1 MASDFLKNM
10 ARQQAEKIDR
20 EYGADAYGG
29 SKWRAEHTSSAST
42 QPTAAA
48 GKEQTEETSAPSA
61 GTKKASAFLQGQA
74 KAARERIDREYGAD
88 AYGGSNYQF
97 GERQS
102 SAVSWPSVERAQTDL
117 QAWGGELD
125 SLYSQLETSRKDTEA
140 KAAELEGIYK
150 RLQAYQADSRFGSDT
165 LINSAYDNL
174 ARQYNELLPSY
185 LEAATA
191 HDDMAQQYNALL
203 EKYQSGYDAYTT
215 LLSGQGDQ
223 AAELLAQAEELEK
236 QNQELARS
244 IQQQSVGLSRAAAYG
259 NTAGM
264 EAKLAEDQAAY
275 QATQKQIEELRQQ
288 AATAQSTYYASIPLL
303 KDYAQY
309 SAAGESK
316 RGSFYGSKAARGDDL
331 YDFINNL
338 PVEGT
343 DGYGYR
349 DMVQVMSMGT
359 GQNEKYGSY
368 TPYSYMTEDEI
379 GVYNYLYA
387 TQGQESAEAF
397 LSELQNSL
405 NYRQGSEDYEN
416 LSGVGK
422 ALYWLPAGVDRFASG
437 IEQLF
442 SKKALPTSPMQ
453 YTSSMISQGAHDAS
467 SILGT
472 AYDLGTTISNMAPSI
487 LLGYLSAGVLGG
499 AGVAAGTAGQIGG
512 AVGSASM
519 GLSAGGNA
527 YTQKVN
533 EGYTPEQARSY
544 ASLVGVSEAALQYLL
559 GGIAGAGG
567 VGSEQV
573 LAKLAPKIAS
583 IDNALLRAVVDGGV
597 RLAVRGT
604 AEGIEEGLQEL
615 LEPAFATMLLGE
627 EYDWGENFENAAYSF
642 LMGFLASG
650 VIEGISMAAGG
661 RGGGNGAFD
670 ANMDGY
676 MGEGGTDYF
685 AGCNTAEEVE
695 ARYKELARQNH
706 PDLGGDTAV
715 MAEINRQHDM
725 RKAWYAGRQQ
735 AQEQAGPQEQTKTE
749 AETQEGAAPLALPS
763 LTEET
768 AAPMPVQADTS
779 PAAQGPTPD
788 QAGVNYAEALQR
800 AGTDAETAE
809 VAAYFLERAA
819 QGMTLTADQRSLI
832 TSAPGGAALLAT
844 VQPDAQPVRTAQET
858 AQEGFPGQEGLG
870 PKETENGGQR
880 AAETPAGAK
889 IAADAAELMDGGMNR
904 GEYAEIAG
912 GEPSAAVQGDAISD
926 GGQGRFPGAGTGEQ
940 AGELAAGPARA
951 VPPAEQGRTAVGR
964 QNRGKH
970 LRATKVSS
978 MELGLAN
985 GTETPSVSL
994 VAEADWD
1001 EGLRATAERVRQET
1015 GLPVTY
1021 VLGSIPVRD
1030 AGGVVRNVRGV
1041 YTADQIIL
1049 QADNLRVTTDQI
1061 ADHEIFHDKAFQTPG
1076 LVRDVE
1082 LRIMEQFTPEEFA
1095 GVVQTYVEKLRGVV
1109 DVPANATPDEIDEAL
1124 AVIKEEIMADAYAGI
1139 NAFSAHAERFQGA
1152 VEETLEEKGV
1162 GRETA
1167 AATDR
1172 TTGPPDRY
1180 SYGGKN
1186 ANRADSES
1194 QREAETMEM
1203 QGVDQETIREQ
1214 TGWFRGA
1221 DGKWRFEIDDS
1232 GMVYHDRSGGVPGQ
1246 TLADYLTHD
1255 ELFANYPQLRKTKLE
1270 FAELG
1275 RGIQGQYDAG
1285 TDTIT
1290 LNEALRDAPE
1300 GTLIHEI
1307 QHAIQRAEGF
1317 ARGAN
1322 DKFWSR
1328 QLESGYD
1335 GRTQEQRRE
1344 TQRLRQEYNSIRE
1357 QDPAFF
1363 RDMLELSAL
1372 VPDMPRGK
1380 VDFDTLEQI
1389 EEDPPEWQRY
1399 DEARAAMEEKY
1410 SETRIWDF
1418 DDLLYRLKQAELT
1431 PGRTGTEL
1439 YYDTAGEI
1447 EARDAARR
1455 RTLTAEERRARRPD
1469 IGNEDTVFAE
1479 DTEDWMGELDAEYG
1493 PQLQGDLAAAE
1504 PDTQGSIE
1512 QVAAMKPVASIT
1524 GEEFRKGE
1532 TDLISQVE
1540 QFFNEQGNRAN
1551 NPYLGEVILDR
1562 RGIKSD
1568 IGHGI
1573 GRKKA
1578 AAFAAVPDV
1587 IAQGQVVDYRKNWKG
1602 RGYDTAVIAAPIEI
1616 GGQPYLA
1623 GVVLTKSNL
1632 TNRFYLHEVLT
1643 ENDGATPFKTGAQ
1656 MGEPGGDTPSVISI
1670 LEEIRAVKHGTDH
1683 SGQGSAIQA
1692 KDNQGRELTAQ
1703 QAEYFRDSQARDS
1716 QGRLLT
1722 LYHQTGA
1729 AFTVF
1734 EPRHQ
1739 GAGTRDSG
1747 TPFGIF
1753 LKPTAKDIGLK
1764 GKTVMELYANI
1775 TNPLY
1780 ASNREALNYSLIKLS
1795 DEYEAIKAEIDTLDA
1810 TYHEKFEQ
1818 AKQKLRDFMTEWRK
1832 KNPDASRRALYDVPE
1847 FNRLYDAED
1856 SVIDEWGTKADELS
1870 LRAKEAITSA
1880 LQEAGYDGVHLQEDA
1895 GSFGRSVETWIAL
1908 EPSQVKNVTNTTPT
1922 SSPDIR
1928 FSVDES
1934 PDTAE
1939 QEDREQPA
1947 AAEGKK
1953 RRQRAKK
1960 PVAESLPIIAKRD
1973 LKSNLLNLFSI
1984 PAGQKAELGGIID
1997 QYAERLLKNG
2007 ELTQAD
2013 RDAFFD
2019 RMYAAGVMTMPAD
2032 EYYATGREAVKGGKV
2047 YVTESEK
2054 HEFGDDWNEFR
2065 KRAFA
2070 NGIYL
2075 TSSREDRGVDQWNM
2089 ELAETLPGL
2098 FDAGELDSRSILERI
2113 VQVAEEGK
2121 DQKLS
2126 LAEYAAEL
2134 AGQEYISEDEILD
2147 NMERQ
2152 MDWAL
2157 RTFAEKAQLEIHLR
2171 DRTGVKIAQEREKFS
2186 EATKQQ
2192 RERDMVRRAEER
2204 AERKA
2209 MQQRQREHREL
2220 RELQERTL
2228 KQLQW
2233 LSKNRWRAPEEL
2245 RAAFDEVLGDIDIYA
2260 IGAANEMNWSRKYE
2274 ATWKDL
2280 AQLYKTARETDPNF
2294 LPSKELEKIVARLD
2308 GDKIADLDVDALQ
2321 DLYRAAVGLRTEFYN
2336 RNNVVGDELNRLFE
2350 EVYAD
2355 SKREIE
2361 TAAGGYKGKGL
2372 DKFLNLE
2379 QLTPMNV
2386 LERMGGWTPDGTFY
2400 SMAKQLE
2407 EGERS
2412 VRDYTVR
2419 AKRRLESFLTEHE
2432 DWVKKADGQGKDAV
2446 WYELEVPE
2454 LLELG
2459 MGDKPIF
2466 GKTITVYMT
2475 PAQKVHLYLES
2486 KNYDNLR
2493 HMTGGRTFANRELY
2507 SQGKRQ
2513 EALAQGT
2520 TIRLAPETV
2529 KKIVSD
2535 LTDEEME
2542 LAQVLEK
2549 YYNDFAKGEINRV
2562 ANILYGYDK
2571 AQSRDYAPIFTNQNY
2586 TKSEIGIFDTTA
2598 EGVGHLKA
2606 RQFSKNPSYNISA
2619 FDAFERHVDQT
2630 ARFVGMSIPARNW
2643 QTLLNWREKNNS
2655 MGDVITHKWGEEGKK
2670 YIEDL
2675 LNELQGG
2682 SITKRSSAERLMDTA
2697 LSNYISS
2704 VFGFNPSI
2712 VFKQAM
2718 SFPLAGTYL
2727 GWENIPNIAAALRTD
2742 DGLINTYTSEL
2753 AYRLMGYA
2761 TPETAQ
2767 LKNNPSAVSENKVLK
2782 FTFGGGAITAMDGW
2796 TVKTIWRWAE
2806 NKVRR
2811 DMPELETGT
2820 AEQIAAGQSPFY
2832 QEVAKS
2838 FEEAVSR
2845 SQPMYDVMH
2854 RAEIMRN
2861 SSKAVRAITLFKTV
2875 PIQQY
2880 NMLRQTVGEAQQA
2893 KRDFEAGKSTEE
2905 DFRAARGKAGRAVL
2919 SVILAAVGIEA
2930 INFLAAMLK
2939 NKGKQYRD
2947 EDGDLTW
2954 ESAGQQFL
2962 QGFVQDNAGMIAGGD
2977 LVAELLGSIVTGDR
2991 WYGIDTPGVT
3001 QIAEVAEQI
3010 VSAAGEIGTLV
3021 QDAYDI
3027 LSNGGDLGEYF
3038 RRHGAD
3044 YLGYLDDALETVAA
3058 YFGGIAAGN
3067 VKAYVLGALRWIS
3080 PEFTTAYE
3088 DALSTADKAGL
3099 AGLTGGAL
3107 ETRVGDI
3114 LHNRLGETAE
3124 GTAAELAALYEA
3136 GYKKAV
3142 PTDTPASVTVNGE
3155 DQKLSAYQQQTYDAV
3170 WRESVAGALDELL
3183 SQDWYTALDSGSRE
3197 KVLAKLYDYG
3207 AQNAKA
3213 ALFDEFEADSF
3224 VEKIRDFRAAG
3235 LSTVDYLEA
3244 WRKSAEIDDS
3254 GANASGRA
3262 TEFAYWADTQGYTAQ
3277 QAEVVKNSF
3286 TVFSHLPVEPERYT
3300 KLQAAGLS
3308 DGEAKELTE
3317 ALAALEPLDGAASV
3331 SDMQRLRTIAAAGL
3345 DTETMKAAM
3354 GTILGTAMATESGG
3368 KSQYALMLEALDAG
3382 YTVDEWLELKEAGYM
3397 TESAFDKVRI
3407 SGRYD
3412 ISPAQYIRY
3421 RELLLTA
3428 DALNED
3434 PDKRNGS
3441 VDQDETAAAING
3453 MLGLTDEQKA
3463 VLWQLQNKS
3472 WKAIKNPFDSA
3483 VGQTVYDYLHEEE
3496 LPSLTDGGLPSLS
3509 LPSLDD

>member
-1 MASDFLKNM
+1 MSITRDLL
-10 ARQQAEKIDR
+10 EKKR
-20 EYGADAYGG
+20 GG
-29 SKWRAEHTSSAST
+29 GGTTSL
-42 QPTAAA
+42 
-48 GKEQTEETSAPSA
+48 SAPSSQTNGSSVTRRMLEDKGLSA
-61 GTKKASAFLQGQA
+61 PDLSAPANAASKTALQA
-74 KAARERIDREYGAD
+74 LRERPA
-88 AYGGSNYQF
+88 
-97 GERQS
+97 
-102 SAVSWPSVERAQTDL
+102 AQTTADDGY
-117 QAWGGELD
+117 A
-125 SLYSQLETSRKDTEA
+125 SLRGAEDFAEKSQYRT
-140 KAAELEGIYK
+140 
-150 RLQAYQADSRFGSDT
+150 
-165 LINSAYDNL
+165 
-174 ARQYNELLPSY
+174 
-185 LEAATA
+185 TA
-191 HDDMAQQYNALL
+191 N
-203 EKYQSGYDAYTT
+203 G
-215 LLSGQGDQ
+215 
-223 AAELLAQAEELEK
+223 
-236 QNQELARS
+236 R
-244 IQQQSVGLSRAAAYG
+244 
-259 NTAGM
+259 
-264 EAKLAEDQAAY
+264 EAKLNYFTGKYTE
-275 QATQKQIEELRQQ
+275 T
-288 AATAQSTYYASIPLL
+288 
-303 KDYAQY
+303 
-309 SAAGESK
+309 G
-316 RGSFYGSKAARGDDL
+316 FDDIL
-331 YDFINNL
+331 YDAINGNETARSHL
-338 PVEGT
+338 LNT
-343 DGYGYR
+343 DTGRSY
-349 DMVQVMSMGT
+349 DLDALTADDVQMF
-359 GQNEKYGSY
+359 
-368 TPYSYMTEDEI
+368 D
-379 GVYNYLYA
+379 YLYA
-387 TQGQESAEAF
+387 TEGAEKAYDYLDYAAGRTYTGAEAAALGALQGTGVTSMSAAIGAGVSKLTGDKEAAERNSKWYNELTGEAAAAREQHPASYGAGSVGGNLALMYGIGGGLGAAEGSLAKGVQIGGKTVAAQLSPAVQGIVNGALTF
-397 LSELQNSL
+397 AASDAIHNAGAAATGQITGTDLLKSVGISGVQGAAGGAAGNLVGSGLAGVLRKSGLQTPFMEFLRQTAQGFASAGANIGTGYALSEEKPTKEQVTTDLATAFLLSVLQSGISTYRTTTATRAQLEQAVEAVGEQYGRMSQGWESMTPEARAQTAENILRQTQDLRAEL
-405 NYRQGSEDYEN
+405 NGTYLAGQQTTVDQMNAALDGIEEAMQAYV
-416 LSGVGK
+416 SGFSAAQAATQSGPSIGGAAAAGASPAPGETAGEIVPVTQFT
-422 ALYWLPAGVDRFASG
+422 AREAEPEASPLPAGAAAAMGRTAQDPFAAEVRRQMLGQMETASTGEAETGLIPISEQMQESLSTGKNNIIAKTFNDIVSFVKNARSKKGGSERLYMGTMPESASAFVKSSTGVDVTGYTAILPGSSVQHIFNRHGNVQTEAARGQQAVTAEDIALIPQVLSTPDSVTLSEEADAMG
-437 IEQLF
+437 RPVLLF
-442 SKKALPTSPMQ
+442 SK
-453 YTSSMISQGAHDAS
+453 
-467 SILGT
+467 
-472 AYDLGTTISNMAPSI
+472 
-487 LLGYLSAGVLGG
+487 
-499 AGVAAGTAGQIGG
+499 QIGG
-512 AVGSASM
+512 TYITAQAVTDGRKALTTNTLWIQKKKNPLVTTSDADVSADPAHNVQNVPPSGS
-519 GLSAGGNA
+519 SAP
-527 YTQKVN
+527 TVPQ
-533 EGYTPEQARSY
+533 
-544 ASLVGVSEAALQYLL
+544 
-559 GGIAGAGG
+559 
-567 VGSEQV
+567 
-573 LAKLAPKIAS
+573 
-583 IDNALLRAVVDGGV
+583 
-597 RLAVRGT
+597 
-604 AEGIEEGLQEL
+604 
-615 LEPAFATMLLGE
+615 
-627 EYDWGENFENAAYSF
+627 
-642 LMGFLASG
+642 
-650 VIEGISMAAGG
+650 
-661 RGGGNGAFD
+661 GGG
-670 ANMDGY
+670 
-676 MGEGGTDYF
+676 E
-685 AGCNTAEEVE
+685 
-695 ARYKELARQNH
+695 
-706 PDLGGDTAV
+706 
-715 MAEINRQHDM
+715 
-725 RKAWYAGRQQ
+725 
-735 AQEQAGPQEQTKTE
+735 
-749 AETQEGAAPLALPS
+749 
-763 LTEET
+763 
-768 AAPMPVQADTS
+768 
-779 PAAQGPTPD
+779 
-788 QAGVNYAEALQR
+788 VNYAEALQR
-800 AGTDAETAE
+800 AGAGAETAE
-809 VAAYFLERAA
+809 MAAYFLERAA
-819 QGMTLTADQRSLI
+819 QGMELTADQTAFI
-832 TSAPGGAALLAT
+832 TSVPGGEVLLEQLQA
-844 VQPDAQPVRTAQET
+844 VR
-858 AQEGFPGQEGLG
+858 EGFPGREGLG

-940 AGELAAGPARA
+940 TGELAAGPARA

-1015 GLPVTY
+1015 GLAVTY

-1152 VEETLEEKGV
+1152 VEETLEEKGI

-1194 QREAETMEM
+1194 QREAETLEM

-1479 DTEDWMGELDAEYG
+1479 DTEDDGWYAASYDAETSSIKEQIAASQERLSKMDVVASAKV
-1493 PQLQGDLAAAE
+1493 PTDLPNKDTAAKWAAE
-1504 PDTQGSIE
+1504 RLKSTGYKVDRQGYGEIYFSKKDIDKGLRYADT
-1512 QVAAMKPVASIT
+1512 P
-1524 GEEFRKGE
+1524 EE
-1532 TDLISQVE
+1532 
-1540 QFFNEQGNRAN
+1540 
-1551 NPYLGEVILDR
+1551 
-1562 RGIKSD
+1562 
-1568 IGHGI
+1568 
-1573 GRKKA
+1573 KA
-1578 AAFAAVPDV
+1578 ALAVLP
-1587 IAQGQVVDYRKNWKG
+1587 QVLK
-1602 RGYDTAVIAAPIEI
+1602 RGIEI
-1616 GGQPYLA
+1616 GGHGQHKGRTKQTVTFAAPVELNGTRGNMA
-1623 GVVLTKSNL
+1623 VVV
-1632 TNRFYLHEVLT
+1632 NRHGSHYYAHRIVLP
-1643 ENDGATPFKTGAQ
+1643 DGTAF
-1656 MGEPGGDTPSVISI
+1656 
-1670 LEEIRAVKHGTDH
+1670 RFTDE
-1683 SGQGSAIQA
+1683 QNNAA
-1692 KDNQGRELTAQ
+1692 RELSRGVTVSGSLA
-1703 QAEYFRDSQARDS
+1703 D
-1716 QGRLLT
+1716 T
-1722 LYHQTGA
+1722 TGA
-1729 AFTVF
+1729 ASDRSITQNIQERKGENS
-1734 EPRHQ
+1734 EP
-1739 GAGTRDSG
+1739 AG
-1747 TPFGIF
+1747 
-1753 LKPTAKDIGLK
+1753 
-1764 GKTVMELYANI
+1764 
-1775 TNPLY
+1775 
-1780 ASNREALNYSLIKLS
+1780 
-1795 DEYEAIKAEIDTLDA
+1795 
-1810 TYHEKFEQ
+1810 
-1818 AKQKLRDFMTEWRK
+1818 
-1832 KNPDASRRALYDVPE
+1832 
-1847 FNRLYDAED
+1847 
-1856 SVIDEWGTKADELS
+1856 LS
-1870 LRAKEAITSA
+1870 LPT
-1880 LQEAGYDGVHLQEDA
+1880 
-1895 GSFGRSVETWIAL
+1895 L
-1908 EPSQVKNVTNTTPT
+1908 EEGLT
-1922 SSPDIR
+1922 R

-1960 PVAESLPIIAKRD
+1960 PVAEHSQGVRRTRNAAQPRTVAQSLPIIAKRD

-2098 FDAGELDSRSILERI
+2098 FDAGELDSRSVLERI

-2682 SITKRSSAERLMDTA
+2682 NITKRSSAERLMDTV

-2954 ESAGQQFL
+2954 ESAGLEFL
-2962 QGFVQDNAGMIAGGD
+2962 QGFARDNLGMVAGMDAIAEFIGAA
-2977 LVAELLGSIVTGDR
+2977 LTGDS
-2991 WYGIDTPGVT
+2991 WYGIETPGIT
-3001 QIAEVAEQI
+3001 QIEAVLEGGKD
-3010 VSAAGEIGTLV
+3010 AAGEIGTLV

-3027 LSNGGDLGEYF
+3027 LFNGGDLGEYF

-3058 YFGGIAAGN
+3058 YFGGFPAGN
-3067 VKAYVLGALRWIS
+3067 IKAYVLGSLRWIS

-3472 WKAIKNPFDSA
+3472 WKANKNPFDSA